1 MKRFVRLYAYWLLGI
16 LLFTGCN
23 DYLKEDSGDLL
34 IPGKVEE
41 FLPMLYSEGFPRT
54 FNEEVAWLYLMTD
67 DVEMGQLELDPADE
81 SNDSRDKNSQDAFNV
96 GEGEEPYK
104 WERQITSYADDFWE
118 TRYGNILAC
127 NLVIDALPE
136 MEYVEADSGVYN
148 FLAAQAYALR
158 AYHYWCLVNSYALP
172 WSEENLDEPGVIIRT
187 EPQIDISARGRSS
200 IRDVYNLINEDIEKA
215 EKYIKVATFDGNI
228 HRLSEPAIL
237 LLASRIALFQEDWD
251 EVIRTGKL
259 FLAQNSTILDLNE
272 QDTTLFGKDTGGDTD
287 PFTMMDGA
295 KNKEIVFTFGTASYT
310 PYEYLSTSGALYGL
324 GFRPSHSVEGSLIR
338 SFEKGDLRKTAYF
351 LKDVPAKKAESWWEE
366 DKPYEYKYYYP
377 VKYRRIS
384 NTSSAKPSENLLH
397 ENWRSVEV
405 MLNLAEAYTRKN
417 NEVTSDALNLLN
429 NLRRCRLD
437 RSVFVEK
444 TAADFPDGE
453 ALLKFIWEER
463 RRELCF
469 EEAMRFWDL
478 RRQGMPELKH
488 KWYSSWDTYE
498 TYTLPQGSK
507 NYVLSIPRSELDYN
521 NGCYDNERDVIRPE

>member
-1 MKRFVRLYAYWLLGI
+1 MKRFVKIYTSWLVGI
-16 LLFTGCN
+16 LLFTGCD

-41 FLPMLYSEGFPRT
+41 YLPMLYREGFPRN
-54 FNEEVAWLYLMTD
+54 FNEEVAWLYLMSD
-67 DVEMGQLELDPADE
+67 DVEMGHLELDPNDE
-81 SNDSRDKNSQDAFNV
+81 SNATRDKDSPDAFNT

-104 WERQITSYADDFWE
+104 WEQQIKSYAENFWE
-118 TRYGNILAC
+118 RRYGNILAC

-148 FLAAQAYALR
+148 FLAANAYAMR

-172 WSEENLDEPGVIIRT
+172 WSEENLDKPGVIIRT
-187 EPQIDISARGRSS
+187 EPQIDTRARGRSS
-200 IRDVYNLINEDIEKA
+200 IREVYKLINGDIENA

-228 HRLSEPAIL
+228 HRLSESAIL
-237 LLASRIALFQEDWD
+237 LLASRIALFQENWD
-251 EVIRTGKL
+251 EVIRAGKL
-259 FLAQNSTILDLNE
+259 FLAQNSVILDLNA
-272 QDTTLFGKDTGGDTD
+272 QDTTSFGKDSNSEG
-287 PFTMMDGA
+287 FTMMDGV
-295 KNKEIVFTFGTASYT
+295 KNKEVVFTFGTASYS
-310 PYEYLSTSGALYGL
+310 PYQYLSTSGGLYGL
-324 GFRPSHSVEGSLIR
+324 GFRPSYSTEGSLIQ
-338 SFEKGDLRKTAYF
+338 SYEEGDLRRTAYF
-351 LKDVPAKKAESWWEE
+351 LKDLPAKEAEYWWED

-384 NTSSAKPSENLLH
+384 NSSAVKPSETLYH

-405 MLNLAEAYTRKN
+405 ILNLAEAYTRKN
-417 NEVTSDALNLLN
+417 NAVTSDALDLLN
-429 NLRRCRLD
+429 DLRRCRLD
-437 RSVFVEK
+437 RAVFVEK
-444 TAADFPDGE
+444 TAADFPNGT

-521 NGCYDNERDVIRPE
+521 SGCYDNDRDVIRPE